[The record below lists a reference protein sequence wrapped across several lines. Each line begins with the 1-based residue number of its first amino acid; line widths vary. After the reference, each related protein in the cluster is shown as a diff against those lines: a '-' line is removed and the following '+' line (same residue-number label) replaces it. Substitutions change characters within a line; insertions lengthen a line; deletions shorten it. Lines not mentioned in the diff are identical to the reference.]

1 MKTEGMYDPLKVLI
15 FHNITKD
22 VFEGKW
28 NGRIRVFQPDE
39 KASLTEYL
47 AEHYCKQLIDKV
59 IGAEF
64 DKAGKNPAK
73 IKEAEQHYINETYH
87 LELEKQ
93 ILSEPRF
100 ADEEDIM
107 LIKAKESKQMVDTA
121 EKKEQLARL
130 GDKSKVVRMGDH
142 PSAPTMVVLNA
153 NEESSKVP
161 TAFSEL

>member
-47 AEHYCKQLIDKV
+47 AEHYCKQLIDQI
-59 IGAEF
+59 IGKEF
-64 DKAGKNPAK
+64 DKAGKNLAK
-73 IKEAEQHYINETYH
+73 IKEAEQHYINEQYH

-93 ILSEPRF
+93 IISESHI

-107 LIKAKESKQMVDTA
+107 LIKAKEAKQMVDTS
-121 EKKEQLARL
+121 EKKQQLARL

-142 PSAPTMVVLNA
+142 PSAPTMVVLNQ

>member
-47 AEHYCKQLIDKV
+47 AEHYCKQLIDKIV
-59 IGAEF
+59 GAEF
-64 DKAGKNPAK
+64 DKAGKNAAK
-73 IKEAEQHYINETYH
+73 IKQAEQHYINESYH

-93 ILSEPRF
+93 ILSESKF
-100 ADEEDIM
+100 VDEEDIM
-107 LIKAKESKQMVDTA
+107 NIKARESRQMKDTPEKQAQM
-121 EKKEQLARL
+121 ARL

-153 NEESSKVP
+153 NDESSKVP

>member
-28 NGRIRVFQPDE
+28 NGRIRVFQPGE

-47 AEHYCKQLIDKV
+47 AEHYCKQLIDTIVGK
-59 IGAEF
+59 EF
-64 DKAGKNPAK
+64 DKAGKNAAK
-73 IKEAEQHYINETYH
+73 IKEAEQHYINESYH

-93 ILSEPRF
+93 ILSEARF

-142 PSAPTMVVLNA
+142 PSAPTMVVLNQ

-161 TAFSEL
+161 AAFSEL